1 MSISPELIKKTVYPP
16 ETVAEV
22 RSIDLSST
30 GAYIPLV
37 ELTDIPPWLI
47 KLEQIA
53 YEHQSSNYVTCRV
66 EGSMAGKP
74 ILNDTNSLAIPN
86 IDDYIP
92 FKAYFDET
100 MLVRFIAA
108 TAAASNY
115 RARVVYT
122 VKKPTVADKLAL
134 GITKAGL
141 TDEERRLDRTY
152 EIQRKLASG
161 ELPMPYPKGALI
173 RQMVGTLLKD
183 MTGEAAEEKVLE
195 HYVAA
200 GQKVVLTKLWC
211 KRPTDET
218 NLTIR
223 IYHDKK
229 LYFEINPWA
238 LPDLASSADTT
249 IMKDRPLELWI
260 QSPSHL
266 KVAMYCGVDEDDVRC
281 MAKFEVRKMTIWDKI
296 GWNKL
301 GDKRITED
309 WEREM
314 VDELDLADKY
324 LAGLYVLAV
333 PVNLGGRGA

>member
-16 ETVAEV
+16 ETVVEA
-22 RSIDLSST
+22 RSMDLSST

-53 YEHQSSNYVTCRV
+53 YEHQADNYVTCRV

-74 ILNDTNSLAIPN
+74 ILNDINSLAIPD

-92 FKAYFDET
+92 FNAYFDET

-108 TAAASNY
+108 TASADNY
-115 RARVVYT
+115 KARAVYT

-134 GITKAGL
+134 GISKAGL
-141 TDEERRLDRTY
+141 TDEELRLDKTY
-152 EIQRKLASG
+152 EIQKKLASG

-173 RQMVGTLLKD
+173 RQMVGTLRKD
-183 MTGEAAEEKVLE
+183 MTGEATEEKVLE

-238 LPDLASSADTT
+238 LPNLASTVDTT
-249 IMKDRPLELWI
+249 IMNDRPLELWI
-260 QSPSHL
+260 PSPTHL
-266 KVAMYCGVDEDDVRC
+266 KVAMYCGVDETDVRC

-296 GWNKL
+296 AWNKL
-301 GDKRITED
+301 GDTRITED
-309 WEREM
+309 WERSM
-314 VDELDLADKY
+314 VEELTLEDK
-324 LAGLYVLAV
+324 LKAGVYVLAV
-333 PVNLGGRGA
+333 PINLGGRGA